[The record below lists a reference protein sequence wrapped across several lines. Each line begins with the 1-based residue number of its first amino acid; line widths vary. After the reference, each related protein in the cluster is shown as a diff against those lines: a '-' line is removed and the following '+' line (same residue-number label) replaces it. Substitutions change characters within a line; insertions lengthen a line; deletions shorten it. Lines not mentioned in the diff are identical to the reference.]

1 MGESP
6 CRRLEGITVSDRLQ
20 DPPAPPPR
28 GANTWFWITIGAA
41 AALLVVGVVIAALVS
56 NGSADDAPDPSAS
69 QSSHSVEEVEPA
81 AETVEPVAVA
91 G

>member
-1 MGESP
+1 MSG
-6 CRRLEGITVSDRLQ
+6 RLE

-28 GANTWFWITIGAA
+28 APNTWAWITIAAA

-56 NGSADDAPDPSAS
+56 DDDTDDAPNPSSS
-69 QSSHSVEEVEPA
+69 QTSDSVEEVEPA
-81 AETVEPVAVA
+81 AETVAAVPIA